1 MKTEASNPEFA
12 KFTKVMDGLMAVSY
26 KDLQQ
31 ALKKEKQQ
39 KAKRKRAKRPA
50 SRASKGSS

>member
-1 MKTEASNPEFA
+1 MPKSESNPEFE

-26 KDLQQ
+26 KDLQE
-31 ALKKEKQQ
+31 ALKKEKRQ
-39 KAKRKRAKRPA
+39 KARKTRVKKLA

>member
-1 MKTEASNPEFA
+1 MREENKNSEFT

-31 ALKKEKQQ
+31 ALKQEKQQ
-39 KAKRKRAKRPA
+39 KARKKRAKRLA
-50 SRASKGSS
+50 SRVSKGSA

>member
-1 MKTEASNPEFA
+1 MPKTNPEFER
-12 KFTKVMDGLMAVSY
+12 FTKVMDGLMAVPY

-39 KAKRKRAKRPA
+39 KARKKRTKRPV
-50 SRASKGSS
+50 SRVSKGSS

>member
-50 SRASKGSS
+50 SRVSKDSS

>member
-1 MKTEASNPEFA
+1 MTEFE
-12 KFTKVMDGLMAVSY
+12 KFTRVMDGLMAVSY

-39 KAKRKRAKRPA
+39 KARKKRSKQRA
-50 SRASKGSS
+50 SRVSKGSS